1 MLKPQ
6 MNSHCCISA
15 AFAVCMLFAQ
25 QECKA
30 QSYREQAILEDSP
43 FHDDFREKDPRSADA
58 TLADVLWY
66 RHYNT
71 AGEFTDALGGWLI
84 RHHIKLW
91 TSPQYRLEIALTLMG
106 TRIPDPQGAGL
117 LDPNQIIKAA
127 LSRDPELFRFQM
139 QLADALEQGGVIM
152 DAPEETAPE
161 TRDRGLD
168 IDFDGGTDVAG
179 GDDPSDYSDIASLP
193 EVRPEY

>member
-1 MLKPQ
+1 
-6 MNSHCCISA
+6 MNIRSYIEVVLA
-15 AFAVCMLFAQ
+15 LCMLLTI
-25 QECKA
+25 QECRA

-43 FHDDFREKDPRSADA
+43 FYDDFREKDPRSADA

-71 AGEFTDALGGWLI
+71 AGEFIDALGGWLI
-84 RHHIKLW
+84 RHDIKLW
-91 TSPQYRLEIALTLMG
+91 TSPEYRIEIMLTLIG
-106 TRIPDPQGAGL
+106 GRIPDPQGAGM
-117 LDPNQIIKAA
+117 LDPNKVIKAA

-152 DAPEETAPE
+152 DAPEETAPDA
-161 TRDRGLD
+161 RDKSLD

-179 GDDPSDYSDIASLP
+179 GDDPSNYSDIASLP